1 MAIEKHF
8 EEGWYKK
15 LSPFLM
21 SNDFKMIGKYL
32 KSLHDRG
39 YTITPNFDDM
49 FRAFKECPY
58 EKLKV
63 VILGQDPYPQKGVA
77 DGIAFSARN
86 HLFDPPASF
95 KLMINA
101 IEKEVY
107 GGFAIGFNE
116 EYAYPDLT
124 RWANQGVLLV
134 NTALS
139 TIVGKSNEHSN
150 IWTPFIANL
159 LQVLRDDNQGLV
171 YILLG
176 SEAKKWKHFIN
187 TKSNHIL
194 CASHPASVT
203 YSGKNVW
210 DSEGVFLKTNELLE
224 QMNGPEAK
232 ILW

>member
-1 MAIEKHF
+1 MAIDKHF
-8 EEGWYKK
+8 EEGWWNK

-21 SNDFKMIGKYL
+21 SNEFLKIGKHL
-32 KSLHDRG
+32 KHLTNLG
-39 YTITPNFDDM
+39 YNITPSFDDM

-58 EKLKV
+58 KDLKV

-86 HLFDPPASF
+86 HLLDPPASF
-95 KLMINA
+95 KLMVNA

-116 EYAYPDLT
+116 EYATADLV
-124 RWANQGVLLV
+124 RWCKQGVLLV

-139 TIVGKSNEHSN
+139 TIVGETNKHGEL
-150 IWTPFIANL
+150 WTPFIAYL
-159 LQVLRDDNQGLV
+159 LQTLRDDNQGLV

-176 SEAKKWKHFIN
+176 TEAKKWKHFIN
-187 TKSNHIL
+187 TKSNHL
-194 CASHPASVT
+194 LTASHPASVT
-203 YSGKNVW
+203 YNGKGVW
-210 DSEGVFLKTNELLE
+210 DSEGIFLKTNELLE
-224 QMNGPEAK
+224 QMNGKEAK